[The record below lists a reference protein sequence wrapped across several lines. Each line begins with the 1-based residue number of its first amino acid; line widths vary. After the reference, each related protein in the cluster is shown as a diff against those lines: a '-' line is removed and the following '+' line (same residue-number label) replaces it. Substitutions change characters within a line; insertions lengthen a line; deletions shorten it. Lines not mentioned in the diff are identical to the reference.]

1 MIKDG
6 SCVSN
11 KRRIYTPPPS
21 NLTPETQTTFD
32 TASTLVSL
40 DIRMTQ
46 ARGRIPVRRPQRVV
60 LSRLRS
66 NTTA

>member
-1 MIKDG
+1 MIKGG

-11 KRRIYTPPPS
+11 KRRIYISPPS
-21 NLTPETQTTFD
+21 NLTPETQTTFG

-46 ARGRIPVRRPQRVV
+46 ARGRILVRRPQRVV